1 MTTGTAVICRRGH
14 VLSVF
19 AEYSAFG
26 VVPELC
32 PECGATVITT
42 CPSCGS
48 KITGGHIPDGGPRVR
63 VSVDADAMERN
74 YRRPNFCTSGDCGVA
89 LPWADRQARIWEIEN
104 RLVVDVPDEHDRLV
118 LREQLEALLEDDLDE
133 GETERRWQRIAAL
146 GGRAFTRVMTDV
158 GLPLLN
164 AKLRKDL
171 GL

>member
-1 MTTGTAVICRRGH
+1 MTTGTAAICRRGH

-19 AEYSAFG
+19 AESSVFG

-32 PECGATVITT
+32 PECGANVITT
-42 CPSCGS
+42 CASCGS
-48 KITGGHIPDGGPRVR
+48 RIAGVDIPDGGPRVR
-63 VSVDADAMERN
+63 VSLDADAMERA

-104 RLVVDVPDEHDRLV
+104 RLVAAVPDEHDRLV
-118 LREQLEALLEDDLDE
+118 LHEQLEALTESGLDE
-133 GETERRWQRIAAL
+133 AEAERRWQRVATL
-146 GGRAFTRVMTDV
+146 GDRTFARVMTDV